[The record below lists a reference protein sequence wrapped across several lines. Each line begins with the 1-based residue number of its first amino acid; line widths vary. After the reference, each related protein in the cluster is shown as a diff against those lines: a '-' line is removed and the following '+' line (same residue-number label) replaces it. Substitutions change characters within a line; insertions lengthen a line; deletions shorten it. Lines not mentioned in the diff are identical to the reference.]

1 MTFVEGSITDLPME
15 TFPGAAGIVPVKD
28 PLASNVAGVAR
39 RGERL

>member
-1 MTFVEGSITDLPME
+1 LRGSITDLPME

-28 PLASNVAGVAR
+28 PLPSNVVGVAR